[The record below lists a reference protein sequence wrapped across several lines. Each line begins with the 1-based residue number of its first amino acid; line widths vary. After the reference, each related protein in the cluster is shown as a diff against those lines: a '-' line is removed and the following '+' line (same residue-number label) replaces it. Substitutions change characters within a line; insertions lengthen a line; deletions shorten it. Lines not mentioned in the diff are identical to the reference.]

1 MITVLHGD
9 NSVASRNE
17 LASRIAA
24 EKSRELRRF
33 DGMSILDETALI
45 QAIESHSL
53 FGETPLVVI
62 ERLFSKMARQPKKI
76 ALYSEILIRS
86 AKEADIL
93 LWEDKPLSPSITKQF
108 PPSSL
113 VLFSLPVLL
122 FRFLDSLA
130 PKKGAALLPLYQDVC
145 KKEPV
150 EVVYTLLLR
159 RVRELLIVKD
169 GGSLESGSPWQVKRL
184 TAQAG
189 FFTIDGLVTL
199 HTTLV
204 DMDIAIK
211 TGSSPFSLGSL
222 VQQWILSL

>member
-24 EKSRELRRF
+24 AKSRELRRF
-33 DGMSILDETALI
+33 DGTSFLDETALI
-45 QAIESHSL
+45 QAVESHSL
-53 FGETPLVVI
+53 FGETPLIVI
-62 ERLFSKMARQPKKI
+62 ERLFSKMTRQPKKI
-76 ALYSEILIRS
+76 ALYSDILARS

-93 LWEDKPLSPSITKQF
+93 LWEDKPLPLSITKLF
-108 PPSSL
+108 PPSSF
-113 VLFSLPVLL
+113 VLFSHPVLL

-130 PKKGAALLPLYQDVC
+130 PGKGAELLPLYHDVC

-150 EVVYTLLLR
+150 EVVYTLVLR
-159 RVRELLIVKD
+159 RIRELLIVKD
-169 GGSLESGSPWQVKRL
+169 GGLLESGSPWQVKRL
-184 TAQAG
+184 TAQSG
-189 FFTIDGLVTL
+189 FFTIEGLVTL
-199 HTTLV
+199 HSTLV

-222 VQQWILSL
+222 IQQWLISL